1 MSERVFISPS
11 KYVQGKDVIDRLG
24 TYVSPFGE
32 KALVIADDVVWKIV
46 KERVEDL
53 AGVVIDAGGRPQGL
67 GVDEGRPQS
76 LGSS

>member
-46 KERVEDL
+46 KERVEH
-53 AGVVIDAGGRPQGL
+53 
-67 GVDEGRPQS
+67 S
-76 LGSS
+76 LSGENVGIEKADFSGEASRH